1 MAVLHNFQHT
11 LAVTGAEN
19 TVGGIHKA
27 VIHQRADNNQLRQ
40 HQHYRTHQIRGVQII
55 QSVIYRT
62 HKNAH
67 YQTDQREVRHA
78 AAEIVIMPVRAV
90 GKADSGQKFQTSYKI
105 THHIT
110 CLNDYTHPSLPAAQQ

>member
-1 MAVLHNFQHT
+1 MAVLHDFQHT
-11 LAVTGAEN
+11 LTVTGAEN

-27 VIHQRADNNQLRQ
+27 VIHQRADNNQFRQ
-40 HQHYRTHQIRGVQII
+40 HQQIRGVQII
-55 QSVIYRT
+55 QAVIYRT
-62 HKNAH
+62 HKNTH

-110 CLNDYTHPSLPAAQQ
+110 CLNDYTHPLLPAAQQ